1 MPEEWGNTM
10 SETRRNVVLITGM
23 SGAGKTSAMNI
34 LEDMGY
40 HCIDNFP
47 VQLLS
52 SLGHLIREQ
61 DDKRYDNIALATNA
75 VDYMQFL
82 NYFENIGM
90 TVNVVF
96 LDASNEELLLR
107 YRFTRRHHPML
118 LFSMANTLEEAI
130 EVERDLFNR
139 LNERAILH
147 IDTTKLGLQELRNIL
162 FSRLSFKAKPEFTI
176 SFMSFGFK
184 HGLPIDAD
192 IVSDVRFLPNPYY
205 VDALKEKTGNDKE
218 VYDYVMKFDETKEFC
233 CRLHDYLDYVLTQY
247 AKQKRSHLTVAIGCT
262 GGHHRSVTIANWLY
276 ALYKDRYQCFLSHR
290 DCEV

>member
-1 MPEEWGNTM
+1 M

-162 FSRLSFKAKPEFTI
+162 FSRLSFKVKPEFTI

-233 CRLHDYLDYVLTQY
+233 RRLHDYLDYVLTQY

-276 ALYKDRYQCFLSHR
+276 ALYKDRYQCFLSIGTVR
-290 DCEV
+290 CRP